1 MFVVL
6 EGEVKDLW
14 VMIGA
19 EDKKC
24 VCSSGGRSE
33 GPLGDDRSSGQEVC
47 L

>member
-19 EDKKC
+19 EDKTC
-24 VCSSGGRSE
+24 VCSSGG
-33 GPLGDDRSSGQEVC
+33 
-47 L
+47 